1 MATVDYNK
9 KRASAL
15 RLLKKYGKDV
25 ELTRDSNDPSDYD
38 PVSGKFTPA
47 PDTALNGVG
56 VLLDYAASEI
66 NGSSIL
72 ATDRKMLYQGDALL
86 IDDKYNGYRVHFIDN
101 LDPDESG
108 TILVTAQLR
117 K

>member
-1 MATVDYNK
+1 M
-9 KRASAL
+9 SAFYDDMRQTTL
-15 RLLKKYGKDV
+15 DLLTEFGKPV
-25 ELTRDSNDPSDYD
+25 ELLRVSNDPGDYD
-38 PVSGKFTPA
+38 PVEGTFTPA
-47 PDTALNGVG
+47 PDTTLTGVG

-86 IDDKYNGYRVHFIDN
+86 VDDKYNNYRAYWIDN

-108 TILVTAQLR
+108 TILVTVQLR

>member
-9 KRASAL
+9 KRASVL
-15 RLLKKYGKDV
+15 RLLTKYGKSV
-25 ELTRDSNDPSDYD
+25 ELTRASNDPDDYD
-38 PVSGKFTPA
+38 PVTGAFTPA
-47 PDTALNGVG
+47 PDATLNGVG

-66 NGSSIL
+66 NGTSIL

-86 IDDKYNGYRVHFIDN
+86 VDDKYNNWRVHWIDN